1 MEKETGN
8 CLLQISIIL
17 KIKPKHMNSN
27 QDQNNKETIDLENIN
42 SEEIKIDK
50 KSTDIKDDYKFG
62 WSGYSEITNGRFAM
76 LGFLA
81 IILIELLS
89 QKSFLNWAGIF

>member
-1 MEKETGN
+1 MNNSEEKN
-8 CLLQISIIL
+8 
-17 KIKPKHMNSN
+17 
-27 QDQNNKETIDLENIN
+27 DLENISN
-42 SEEIKIDK
+42 PINIEREVEQSAESTYEERNTEEIKIDEQ
-50 KSTDIKDDYKFG
+50 STEIEDRYKFG
-62 WSGYSEITNGRFAM
+62 WSYYSEITNGRFAM